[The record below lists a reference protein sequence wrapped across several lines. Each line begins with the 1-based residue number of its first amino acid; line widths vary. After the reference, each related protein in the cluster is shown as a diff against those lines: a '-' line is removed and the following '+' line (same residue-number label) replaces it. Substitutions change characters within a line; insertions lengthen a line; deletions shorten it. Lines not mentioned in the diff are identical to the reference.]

1 MNGDDDS
8 AVTAALRQIERPPAG
23 ASVEPLTDEQRGAL
37 RAMMARF
44 ATGVTVVAAR
54 HGPLLAGMTAN
65 AIASISINPPL
76 MMASIGQKSETHGA
90 ILGSHSFALSVL
102 SDGQRGLADCFAQPT
117 TAAKL
122 QRFCDA
128 PWHEGETG
136 SPILDGAIAYFDC
149 RLVAKHAGGDHTIFI
164 GEIVAAGFDE
174 GAEPLIWY
182 GSRYRWLAAEEPG
195 SAP

>member
-1 MNGDDDS
+1 MSDDLG
-8 AVTAALRQIERPPAG
+8 AVLSRFERAPAG
-23 ASVEPLTDEQRGAL
+23 ASVEPLSDEQQRML

-44 ATGVTVVAAR
+44 ATGVTVVTAR

-76 MMASIGQKSETHGA
+76 MLASIGERSETHGA
-90 ILGSHSFALSVL
+90 ITNSHSFAISVL
-102 SDGQRGLADCFAQPT
+102 AATQRPVAECFAQST

-149 RLVAKHAGGDHTIFI
+149 RLVARHAGGDHSIFI
-164 GEIVAAGFDE
+164 GEIVGAGYDE
-174 GAEPLIWY
+174 AAEPLIWY
-182 GSRYRWLAAEEPG
+182 GSRYRQLSPREP
-195 SAP
+195 S

>member
-1 MNGDDDS
+1 MTEDLGS
-8 AVTAALRQIERPPAG
+8 VLRRIERPPAG
-23 ASVEPLTDEQRGAL
+23 ASVEPLTAEQQRVL

-76 MMASIGQKSETHGA
+76 MLASIGQRSETHVA
-90 ILGSHSFALSVL
+90 ITGSHSFAVSVL
-102 SDGQRGLADCFAQPT
+102 AAGQRRLADCFAQAT

-149 RLVAKHAGGDHTIFI
+149 RLVAQHPGGDHTLFI
-164 GEIVAAGFDE
+164 GEIVGAGYDE

-182 GSRYRWLAAEEPG
+182 GSRYRQLSPEEPG
-195 SAP
+195 